1 MKDKICV
8 IGLGYV
14 GLPTALILAKKGYS
28 VFGVD
33 IDQQKIKSLK
43 KNRTTIED
51 ASSLLENKSVRKN
64 FQAQNDIPSVDSYI
78 VAVPTPL
85 KSNNHANLQ
94 YLTDAI
100 KSICTIL
107 KKGNLI
113 IVESTIPPG
122 TCRNIIGPLIE
133 KHTKLKIN
141 EDFFLSHC
149 PERAIPTNTVYEI
162 IHNDRII
169 GGVNIFASKKTEKIY
184 KSFVKGKI
192 HITDD
197 ITAEMTKL
205 VENSYR
211 DVNIAF
217 ANEIDTICSK
227 LKISTKDVIRLANKH
242 PRVNIL
248 EPGIG
253 VGGHC
258 IPIDPLFISQI
269 APQKSKIIKL
279 ARKINDNKPSSIAK
293 QILFELKDIKNP
305 SVVVGGISYKKNVND
320 IRESPALKII
330 EYLKAKNIKV
340 TIHDPIVYP
349 KNKSNLLKLC
359 EKKDLL
365 VILVSHDKIIN
376 ELKTNEKQ
384 IRSILNSN
392 KVLMY

>member
-8 IGLGYV
+8 LGLGYV

-100 KSICTIL
+100 KSICKML
-107 KKGNLI
+107 KKDNLI
-113 IVESTIPPG
+113 IIESTIPPG
-122 TCRNIIGPLIE
+122 TCRNIVVPLVE
-133 KHTKLKIN
+133 KYTKLKIN
-141 EDFFLSHC
+141 KDFFLSHC

-162 IHNDRII
+162 VNNDRII
-169 GGVNIFASKKTEKIY
+169 GGVNITASKKTQKIY

-217 ANEIDTICSK
+217 ANEIDIICSK
-227 LKISTKDVIRLANKH
+227 LKISAKDVIQLANKH

-269 APQKSKIIKL
+269 APQKSQIIKL
-279 ARKINDNKPSSIAK
+279 ARKINDNKPSTIAK
-293 QILFELKDIKNP
+293 KILFELKDIKNP
-305 SVVVGGISYKKNVND
+305 SIVVGGISYKKNVND
-320 IRESPALKII
+320 VRESPALKII
-330 EYLKAKNIKV
+330 EYLKTKNVKV
-340 TIHDPIVYP
+340 AIYDPIVYP

-359 EKKDLL
+359 KKKDLL
-365 VILVSHDKIIN
+365 IILVNHDKIIN
-376 ELKTNEKQ
+376 ELKTNKKQ
-384 IRSILNSN
+384 IGSVLNLN
-392 KVLMY
+392 KVMIY

>member
-1 MKDKICV
+1 M
-8 IGLGYV
+8 
-14 GLPTALILAKKGYS
+14 
-28 VFGVD
+28 
-33 IDQQKIKSLK
+33 
-43 KNRTTIED
+43 
-51 ASSLLENKSVRKN
+51 
-64 FQAQNDIPSVDSYI
+64 
-78 VAVPTPL
+78 
-85 KSNNHANLQ
+85 
-94 YLTDAI
+94 TDAI

>member
-33 IDQQKIKSLK
+33 IDQQKIKSLQ
-43 KNRTTIED
+43 KNYTTIED
-51 ASSLLENKSVRKN
+51 ASSLLENKLVRKN
-64 FQAQNDIPSVDSYI
+64 FQAQHNIPSVNSYI

-169 GGVNIFASKKTEKIY
+169 GGVSIFASKKTEKIY

>member
-33 IDQQKIKSLK
+33 IDQQKIKYLK
-43 KNRTTIED
+43 KNHTTIED
-51 ASSLLENKSVRKN
+51 ASSLLENKLVRKN

-100 KSICTIL
+100 KSICKML
-107 KKGNLI
+107 KKNNLI
-113 IVESTIPPG
+113 IIESTIPPG
-122 TCRNIIGPLIE
+122 TCRNIVVPLVE
-133 KHTKLKIN
+133 KYTKLKIN
-141 EDFFLSHC
+141 KDFFLSHC

-162 IHNDRII
+162 VHNDRII
-169 GGVNIFASKKTEKIY
+169 GGVNITASKKTQKIY

-217 ANEIDTICSK
+217 ANEIDIICSK
-227 LKISTKDVIRLANKH
+227 LKISVKDVIQLANKH

-269 APQKSKIIKL
+269 APQKSQIIKL
-279 ARKINDNKPSSIAK
+279 ARKINDNKPSTIAK
-293 QILFELKDIKNP
+293 KILSELKDIKNP
-305 SVVVGGISYKKNVND
+305 SVVAGGISYKKNVND

-330 EYLKAKNIKV
+330 EYLKAKNVKV

-365 VILVSHDKIIN
+365 VILVSHDEIIN

-384 IRSILNSN
+384 IHSILNLN
-392 KVLMY
+392 KVLIY

>member
-1 MKDKICV
+1 LKDKICV

-33 IDQQKIKSLK
+33 IDQQKIKSLQ
-43 KNRTTIED
+43 KNYTTIED
-51 ASSLLENKSVRKN
+51 ASSLLENKLVRKN
-64 FQAQNDIPSVDSYI
+64 FQAQHNIPSVDSYI

-100 KSICTIL
+100 KSICEIL

-122 TCRNIIGPLIE
+122 TCRNIVGPLVE

-141 EDFFLSHC
+141 KDFFLSHC

-169 GGVNIFASKKTEKIY
+169 GGVNITASKKTEKIY

-392 KVLMY
+392 KVLIY

>member
-33 IDQQKIKSLK
+33 IDQQKIKSLQ
-43 KNRTTIED
+43 KNYTTIED
-51 ASSLLENKSVRKN
+51 ASSLLENKLVRKN
-64 FQAQNDIPSVDSYI
+64 FQAQHNIPSVNSYI

>member
-1 MKDKICV
+1 LKDKICV

-33 IDQQKIKSLK
+33 IDQQKIKSLQ
-43 KNRTTIED
+43 KNYTTIED
-51 ASSLLENKSVRKN
+51 ASSLLENKLVRKN
-64 FQAQNDIPSVDSYI
+64 FQAQHNIPSVNSYI

>member
-43 KNRTTIED
+43 KNYTTIED
-51 ASSLLENKSVRKN
+51 ASSLLENKLVRKN
-64 FQAQNDIPSVDSYI
+64 FQAQHDIPSVDCYI

-85 KSNNHANLQ
+85 NSNNHANLQ

-100 KSICTIL
+100 KSICKML
-107 KKGNLI
+107 KKNNLI
-113 IVESTIPPG
+113 IIESTIPPG
-122 TCRNIIGPLIE
+122 TCRNIIGPLVE
-133 KHTKLKIN
+133 KYTKLKIN
-141 EDFFLSHC
+141 KDFFLSHC

-162 IHNDRII
+162 VHNDRII
-169 GGVNIFASKKTEKIY
+169 GGTNNTASKKTEKIY

-217 ANEIDTICSK
+217 ANEIDIICSK
-227 LKISTKDVIRLANKH
+227 LKISTTNVVRLANKH

-293 QILFELKDIKNP
+293 QILSELKNITNP
-305 SVVVGGISYKKNVND
+305 NVVVGGISYKKNVND

-330 EYLKAKNIKV
+330 EYLKTKNVKV
-340 TIHDPIVYP
+340 TIYDPVVYP
-349 KNKSNLLKLC
+349 KTKSTLLKSC
-359 EKKDLL
+359 KKKDLL
-365 VILVSHDKIIN
+365 IILVAHDKILSDLNKNKKEIH
-376 ELKTNEKQ
+376 
-384 IRSILNSN
+384 SILNLN
-392 KVLMY
+392 KVLIY